1 MDLARMKTFRRKLA
15 VCVFLVIVGLDVALF
30 LLYWLTDDHWL
41 VDIAWWIVN
50 SPGFALDFILFSLTA
65 ARWDLVEWELVLMMM
80 GGGLFSAFV
89 WSVVAGHFFRRGHG
103 LKIAIGT
110 PLVLIGIYFGTFSCC
125 WFLSPSQVILRQD
138 RKVRE
143 VSFRTID
150 DRIWRPAFWFV
161 EHFCGYANYQY
172 AAGME
177 NGDIYVFTKFL
188 DAPNELRPNAT
199 AP

>member
-1 MDLARMKTFRRKLA
+1 MKTFSWKLA
-15 VCVFLVIVGLDVALF
+15 VRVFLVIVVIDVALF
-30 LLYWLTDDHWL
+30 VLDWLTYGHWL
-41 VDIAWWIVN
+41 VDIAWWVVN
-50 SPGFALDFILFSLTA
+50 SPGFALDFILFPLMA
-65 ARWDLVEWELVLMMM
+65 AKWDLVEWELTLLMM

-89 WSVVAGHFFRRGHG
+89 GSTVAGYVFRREHG

-110 PLVLIGIYFGTFSCC
+110 PFVLIGIYIGTFSCC

-150 DRIWRPAFWFV
+150 DGIWRPAFWFV
-161 EHFCGYANYQY
+161 EHVSGYENYQY

-188 DAPNELRPNAT
+188 DEPNEQEPKAT
-199 AP
+199 TH